1 MIGQRIRRRE
11 DPRFI
16 TGRGR
21 YVDDLELPGAL
32 HAAFVRS
39 DWAHARILGID
50 AGAAREAG
58 ARVYTAAEIALPN
71 PSSPFAGMVDERV
84 ERPHLAA
91 EKVRFVGEIVAVV
104 IADSRERVVDAAE
117 LVQVDYEPLPVL
129 TDAREALGSEVL
141 LFEDFGSNVCF
152 HQAPEQADPELL
164 DGCAVRAAGT
174 VISQRLAVCP
184 IEPRACA
191 VRPEP
196 GGTLTVWLS
205 TQTPH
210 SDRSDMAAALG
221 LEAEQ
226 IHVMAP
232 DVGGGFG
239 GKGRPLEETLVAW
252 VARETGQT
260 VRWTETRSENMVA
273 MGHGRAQAVEF
284 ELGGDSEG
292 RLQALR
298 LHIVQDSGAYAGIGA
313 VLPTLTALMSSG
325 VYRIPKIEV
334 VIDAVLTNTTPT
346 GPYRG
351 AGRPEA
357 AQLIER
363 ALDTFAA
370 EAGLDPAEVR
380 RRNFIPADAF
390 PYTTAAGAQYDS
402 GDYGRALELALE
414 TAGYEELRAEQAERR
429 RLGDPTLLGIGI
441 AAYVEITNGG
451 PEGEFGA
458 VEITA
463 GGDAVLK
470 TGSFSHGQ
478 GHETTFA
485 QIAAEQLGL
494 PVERIT
500 VVKGDTQAVARG
512 SGTYGSKSTQIGG
525 VAARGASIA
534 LVERAKQLAA
544 EQLEADPHDMVLDLE
559 SGEFHVT
566 GAPRPALGW
575 SAAGRRA
582 GVGRAPRGAP
592 APRSTSSRRCPRFPF
607 GAHVA
612 VVEVDSETG
621 AVRLR
626 RHIAVDDAG
635 RIINPM
641 IADGQI
647 HGGVASGIAQALH
660 EEVAFDEDGNPLC
673 GNFVSYC
680 IPAATEFPMF
690 ETVRMETPTPVNP
703 LGAKGIGESG
713 TIGATPAVHNA
724 VIDALAHLGRPSSGH
739 AGERRDGVA
748 GHRLGRPGRLTFYP
762 AASWSR
768 SSSTSCAPWLQAAGH
783 SASSAAP
790 ALPTARRRVA
800 CGSTRWPAGC
810 RTSPTPT
817 SRMPAWPRPR
827 SGWCGARGCAST
839 ASPASASAFA

>member
-1 MIGQRIRRRE
+1 LIGQRIRRRE

-16 TGRGR
+16 TGRGQ
-21 YVDDLELPGAL
+21 YVDDLPLPGAL
-32 HAAFVRS
+32 HATFVRS

-50 AGAAREAG
+50 GSAAEAAG
-58 ARVYTAAEIALPN
+58 ARVYTAAEIVLPN
-71 PSSPFAGMVDERV
+71 PSSPFGPMLDERL
-84 ERPHLAA
+84 ERPHLATD
-91 EKVRFVGEIVAVV
+91 KVRFVGEIVAVV
-104 IADSRERVVDAAE
+104 VADSREAAVDAAE
-117 LVQVDYEPLPVL
+117 LVGVDYEPLPVV
-129 TDAREALGSEVL
+129 TDVRAAARDEVR
-141 LFEDFGSNVCF
+141 LFDDAGTNVCF
-152 HQAPEQADPELL
+152 HQAPEDADPALL
-164 DGCAVRAAGT
+164 EGCAVRATGT
-174 VISQRLAVCP
+174 VVSQRVAVCP
-184 IEPRACA
+184 IEPRCCG
-191 VRPEP
+191 VQPEED
-196 GGTLTVWLS
+196 GTLTVWLS

-210 SDRSDMAAALG
+210 QDRAGLAEALG
-221 LEAEQ
+221 LDPER
-226 IHVMAP
+226 IHLLAP

-239 GKGRPLEETLVAW
+239 GKGRPLEETMVAW
-252 VARETGQT
+252 VARETGRP

-273 MGHGRAQAVEF
+273 MGHGRAQILDF
-284 ELGGDSEG
+284 ELGGDADG

-298 LHIVQDSGAYAGIGA
+298 LHILQDSGAYAGIGA
-313 VLPTLTALMSSG
+313 ILPTLTALMSSG

-334 VIDAVLTNTTPT
+334 VIDAVMTNTTPT

-363 ALDTFAA
+363 AMDTFAA

-380 RRNFIPADAF
+380 RRNFIAADAF
-390 PYTTAAGAQYDS
+390 PYTTASGAEYDS

-414 TAGYEELRAEQAERR
+414 TAGYEELRSEQAARR
-429 RLGDPTLLGIGI
+429 AAGNTHLMGIGI
-441 AAYVEITNGG
+441 GAYVEITNGG
-451 PEGEFGA
+451 PESEFGA

-463 GGDAVLK
+463 GGDAILK

-485 QIAAEQLGL
+485 QIAAEQLGI

-500 VVKGDTQAVARG
+500 VVKGDTRTVARG

-525 VAARGASIA
+525 VAAREASLA
-534 LVERAKQLAA
+534 LVERAKELAA
-544 EQLEADPHDMVLDLE
+544 EQLEADPRDMVLDLE

-566 GAPRPALGW
+566 GAPQPAFGW
-575 SAAGRRA
+575 SQLAGSLDGAGRLGELQA
-582 GVGRAPRGAP
+582 EVDFEPSLP
-592 APRSTSSRRCPRFPF
+592 TFPF

-612 VVEVDSETG
+612 VVEVDGDTG
-621 AVRLR
+621 AVSLR

-660 EEVAFDEDGNPLC
+660 EEVAYDEDGNPLC

-680 IPAATEFPMF
+680 IPSATEFPLF

-724 VIDALAHLGRPSSGH
+724 VIDALAHLGVRHLDMPVN
-739 AGERRDGVA
+739 GENVWRA
-748 GHRLGRPGRLTFYP
+748 IE
-762 AASWSR
+762 
-768 SSSTSCAPWLQAAGH
+768 AAGRE
-783 SASSAAP
+783 A
-790 ALPTARRRVA
+790 
-800 CGSTRWPAGC
+800 
-810 RTSPTPT
+810 
-817 SRMPAWPRPR
+817 
-827 SGWCGARGCAST
+827 
-839 ASPASASAFA
+839 

>member
-32 HAAFVRS
+32 HATFIRS
-39 DWAHARILGID
+39 DLAHARIIGID
-50 AGAAREAG
+50 ASAAVAAG
-58 ARVYTAAEIALPN
+58 ARVYIAADVPLPK
-71 PSSPFAGMVDERV
+71 PSSPFAGMVDERL
-84 ERPHLAA
+84 ERPHLA
-91 EKVRFVGEIVAVV
+91 EDKVRFVGEIVAMVL
-104 IADSRERVVDAAE
+104 ADSPERAVDAAE
-117 LVQVDYEPLPVL
+117 LVEVDYEPLPVV
-129 TDAREALGSEVL
+129 TDVHRALAGEVL

-152 HQAPEQADPELL
+152 HQAPEQTEASLL

-174 VISQRLAVCP
+174 VISQRVAVCP

-191 VRPEP
+191 VRPEDD
-196 GGTLTVWLS
+196 GTLTVWLS

-210 SDRSDMAAALG
+210 QDRDGLAAALG
-221 LEAEQ
+221 TDPDRVHLL
-226 IHVMAP
+226 AP

-252 VARETGQT
+252 AARDTGRP

-273 MGHGRAQAVEF
+273 MGHGRGQVLEF
-284 ELGGDSEG
+284 ELGGDTDG
-292 RLQALR
+292 RLEALR
-298 LHIVQDSGAYAGIGA
+298 LHILQDSGAYAGIGA

-334 VIDAVLTNTTPT
+334 HVDAVLTNTTPT

-363 ALDTFAA
+363 AMDVFAA
-370 EAGLDPAEVR
+370 EANLDPAEVR

-390 PYTTAAGAQYDS
+390 PYTTASGASYDS

-414 TAGYEELRAEQAERR
+414 TAGYDELRAEQATRR
-429 RLGDPTLLGIGI
+429 REGDPNLMGIGMSV
-441 AAYVEITNGG
+441 YVEITNGG
-451 PEGEFGA
+451 PESEFGA

-463 GGDAVLK
+463 DGDAILK

-485 QIAAEQLGL
+485 QIASEQLGI

-500 VVKGDTQAVARG
+500 VVKGDTRAVARG

-525 VAARGASIA
+525 VAAREASVA
-534 LVERAKQLAA
+534 LVQRAKELAA
-544 EQLEADPHDMVLDLE
+544 EQLEADPRDMVLDLE
-559 SGEFHVT
+559 SGTFHVT
-566 GAPRPALGW
+566 GAPQSALPW
-575 SAAGRRA
+575 SQLANALDAAGRLGELQA
-582 GVGRAPRGAP
+582 EADFEAPLP
-592 APRSTSSRRCPRFPF
+592 TFPF

-612 VVEVDSETG
+612 VVEMDSETG
-621 AVRLR
+621 SVRLR

-660 EEVAFDEDGNPLC
+660 EEVAFDEEGNPLC

-680 IPAATEFPMF
+680 IPSAAEFPLF

-713 TIGATPAVHNA
+713 TIGSTPAVHNA
-724 VIDALAHLGRPSSGH
+724 VIDAVAHLGIRH
-739 AGERRDGVA
+739 
-748 GHRLGRPGRLTFYP
+748 LN
-762 AASWSR
+762 
-768 SSSTSCAPWLQAAGH
+768 
-783 SASSAAP
+783 
-790 ALPTARRRVA
+790 
-800 CGSTRWPAGC
+800 
-810 RTSPTPT
+810 
-817 SRMPAWPRPR
+817 MPANGETVWRAIQAV
-827 SGWCGARGCAST
+827 GWGV
-839 ASPASASAFA
+839 